1 MSIKRNIL
9 ANYASQ
15 AYVTLAMLVM
25 LPLYLRYMGAEAYGL
40 VGFFTMLNAFFM
52 LLDVGLS
59 PTLSRET
66 ARYQGGAIDAP
77 TLRGLVRILELIFIS
92 VALLAVTGF
101 VFTSDFLAG
110 QWLKVEHL
118 PLDEV
123 QSAVMLMGL
132 TIPLRWMSGLYR
144 GAVNGF
150 ERQVWLAGFNILIA
164 TARFVGVLVVFVL
177 IDTTP
182 TTFFSYQLLIAGIEL
197 SGLAWITYRLLPEQ
211 ATAQTLYQ
219 SWRSLKDVLHFS
231 LTIAFTGAVWVLVT
245 QVDKLVLSR
254 MLTLSDYGY
263 FTLAVVVASGV
274 NLIGA
279 PITQAL
285 QPRLTRLIA
294 EGNEAGAI
302 ILYHKATQIVT
313 ILATTATLSLAV
325 FAAPVM
331 WVWTGNATAVN
342 KAAPLLVLYAIGNG
356 LVALVSLPYAL
367 QYAKGNLRLH
377 LIGNA
382 VLLLLMVPCLILV
395 AGRWGAIGAGWVW
408 LVSIGIYMLF
418 WVPFIHNRLVPGLHK
433 PWLLHDVLPII
444 AASSIVGLGLEL
456 ARFAPASRLSS
467 GLLVAGCGLMILLS
481 AVTAS
486 STARYYIYAT
496 YVTVKRIATGNSK
509 T

>member
-25 LPLYLRYMGAEAYGL
+25 LPLYLKYMGAEAYGL

-92 VALLAVTGF
+92 VAVLAAIGF
-101 VFTSDFLAG
+101 VFASDFFAG

-118 PLDEV
+118 PLNEV
-123 QSAVMLMGL
+123 QYALILMGL

-164 TARFVGVLVVFVL
+164 TARFVGILVVFEL

-182 TTFFSYQLLIAGIEL
+182 TTFFSYQLVIAVLEL
-197 SGLAWITYRLLPEQ
+197 SGLAWMTYRLLPEQ
-211 ATAQTLYQ
+211 TATQTLSQ
-219 SWRSLKDVLHFS
+219 AWQSLKGTLRFS
-231 LTIAFTGAVWVLVT
+231 LAIAFTGAVWVLVT

-263 FTLAVVVASGV
+263 FTLAVVVAGGV

-285 QPRLTRLIA
+285 QPRLTRLIS
-294 EGNEAGAI
+294 EGNEAEAI
-302 ILYHKATQIVT
+302 TLYRKATQLVT
-313 ILATTATLSLAV
+313 ILAAPAALTLAA

-331 WVWTGNATAVN
+331 WAWTGNPVAVE
-342 KAAPLLVLYAIGNG
+342 KAAPVLVLYAIGNG
-356 LVALVSLPYAL
+356 LLALVGLSYAL
-367 QYAKGNLRLH
+367 QYAKGDLRLH

-382 VLLLLMVPCLILV
+382 VLLVFMVPCLIW
-395 AGRWGAIGAGWVW
+395 AASRWGAMGAGWTW
-408 LVSIGIYMLF
+408 LVSIGLYLLL
-418 WVPFIHNRLVPGLHK
+418 WVPKIHERMSLGLHI
-433 PWLLHDVLPII
+433 PWLMRDVLPII
-444 AASSIVGLGLEL
+444 TATIVLCTGII
-456 ARFAPASRLSS
+456 FYQFTIASRMES
-467 GLLVAGCGLMILLS
+467 GLLAIGSGIFMLFAAGSMSTVARNFIL
-481 AVTAS
+481 
-486 STARYYIYAT
+486 
-496 YVTVKRIATGNSK
+496 RILK
-509 T
+509 